1 MTTPHLV
8 LSRAVSHRL
17 SGDLDSPHRPCQ
29 RPQTYRG
36 PSTAERPA
44 APGRGPSWL
53 QATCSRRASGRGG
66 GCGRGSSGTPAWQGE
81 ASIRK
86 ETKPLAQLEGPS
98 PFPGILR
105 QPSRPESRAW
115 GGRGAPKPRP
125 QPIRGNIHHRYTPS
139 GEKRP
144 ALSLGD
150 SPKCPLLALRTCGM
164 RGGEV
169 GVVGRRVL
177 SLGSHRCVRRG
188 KGRTRCE
195 WTVPAGGQRGARY
208 PHPHLWA
215 GGPGTRR

>member
-1 MTTPHLV
+1 MAAGNMLQAG
-8 LSRAVSHRL
+8 LGKGRGLRAGVVWDTGLAGGS
-17 SGDLDSPHRPCQ
+17 LDQ
-29 RPQTYRG
+29 EG
-36 PSTAERPA
+36 NE
-44 APGRGPSWL
+44 APGP
-53 QATCSRRASGRGG
+53 ARRA
-66 GCGRGSSGTPAWQGE
+66 
-81 ASIRK
+81 
-86 ETKPLAQLEGPS
+86 L